1 MRNKTPL
8 LGRFMLRLDGIVAIK
23 GMTTLISKGG
33 QKPLLFT
40 LHGDIMEMRQLIP
53 GWNGGDGAL
62 QQEQV
67 HPVYLLGFAAS

>member
-1 MRNKTPL
+1 
-8 LGRFMLRLDGIVAIK
+8 
-23 GMTTLISKGG
+23 MTTLISKGG
-33 QKPLLFT
+33 QKPLLLT
-40 LHGDIMEMRQLIP
+40 LHGDIVEMRQLTP